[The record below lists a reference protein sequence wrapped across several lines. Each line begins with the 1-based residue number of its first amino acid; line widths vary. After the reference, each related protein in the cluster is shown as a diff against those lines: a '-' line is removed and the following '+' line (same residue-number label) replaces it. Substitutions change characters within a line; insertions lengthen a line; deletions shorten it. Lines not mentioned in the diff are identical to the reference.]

1 MSNDITL
8 TAESIEKIA
17 RRVAEKSVEIDYE
30 VRIPSDE
37 REGVQKGASLFW
49 EHVLEHEY
57 QYIDSAQD
65 PEVMEDICEE
75 AGLDIDSL
83 LEANETLKV
92 EHFWFPDGEGKP
104 VSLEGFRV
112 ALVRAVISDLASAW
126 MATVREVI
134 EEVCGL
140 DPLGGNDGLTF
151 PEE

>member
-8 TAESIEKIA
+8 TAESIEEITH
-17 RRVAEKSVEIDYE
+17 RITEQSAEIEYNISISGD
-30 VRIPSDE
+30 D
-37 REGVQKGASLFW
+37 RESAAKGAPLFW
-49 EHVLEHEY
+49 KKVLEDEY
-57 QYIDSAQD
+57 EYIDSAQD

-104 VSLEGFRV
+104 VSLEDFRV